1 MTWIQRLRAF
11 FFGAP
16 PPVRPPPVI
25 VPRIP
30 PTKPTTQPTAR
41 LEDWEWLWLVHHDK
55 QVVAWGLSREQA
67 LSNAWSW
74 GQRNHETHAMVSV
87 IDLRVRRGEIL
98 TVLGFMEVR
107 IFPDGPGEQAVAA

>member
-16 PPVRPPPVI
+16 PAPPLRVI
-25 VPRIP
+25 VPQIP
-30 PTKPTTQPTAR
+30 PKPAALPPTAR
-41 LEDWEWLWLVHHDK
+41 LEDWECLWLVHHN
-55 QVVAWGLSREQA
+55 QRVVAWGLDRKQA
-67 LSNAWSW
+67 MDNAWSW

-98 TVLGFMEVR
+98 TVLGFMEVH
-107 IFPDGPGEQAVAA
+107 IFPDGPNEQAVAA